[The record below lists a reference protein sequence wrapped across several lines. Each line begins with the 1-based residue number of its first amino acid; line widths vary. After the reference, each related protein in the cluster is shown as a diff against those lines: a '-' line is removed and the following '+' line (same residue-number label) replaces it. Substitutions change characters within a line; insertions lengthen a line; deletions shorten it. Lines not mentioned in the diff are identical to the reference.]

1 MVYSTTTHVRK
12 ACVTDNLSPL
22 PPNTVIRAA
31 ICFKR
36 WLDKLPYRLLDTLN
50 CRCEVE
56 PPESIDNIN
65 DRESA
70 YLAKLS
76 KEAMDPFDT
85 MLGLVALSQD
95 PKAKEFTPLMN
106 LGVPDNQAWR
116 LLKNLRMHGAMITTL
131 DSQIDLMKHA
141 DLGKKEQALLTHLKE
156 LQLNQDRAATELME
170 LTGYRKEKLTVH
182 VDQKEA
188 SAFAKAL
195 RTAWERVRTGDDSEP
210 VTILEE
216 ELARGRDELRAS
228 VGTAEQRKLAADLI
242 CVRETFEQA
251 GQIAE
256 GPLARIAA
264 WAVRKLGM
272 DAPADH
278 AAVVAGI
285 VNEKSTAERERLLSS
300 LLGGIAKQIH
310 GTGSSDEVK
319 RAMEEIIRH
328 RDSREPDL
336 AKINHVQSRREI
348 IAAIHDIAGWFP
360 PGVSDEEFK
369 TSVRKAFIGRLSVQ
383 RVVDVFRHA
392 DAVRLQGRSA
402 LFRDALREALAE
414 IASPVLD
421 RIDDCFADTEVQSS

>member
-1 MVYSTTTHVRK
+1 
-12 ACVTDNLSPL
+12 
-22 PPNTVIRAA
+22 
-31 ICFKR
+31 
-36 WLDKLPYRLLDTLN
+36 
-50 CRCEVE
+50 
-56 PPESIDNIN
+56 
-65 DRESA
+65 
-70 YLAKLS
+70 
-76 KEAMDPFDT
+76 
-85 MLGLVALSQD
+85 
-95 PKAKEFTPLMN
+95 
-106 LGVPDNQAWR
+106 
-116 LLKNLRMHGAMITTL
+116 
-131 DSQIDLMKHA
+131 
-141 DLGKKEQALLTHLKE
+141 
-156 LQLNQDRAATELME
+156 
-170 LTGYRKEKLTVH
+170 
-182 VDQKEA
+182 
-188 SAFAKAL
+188 
-195 RTAWERVRTGDDSEP
+195 
-210 VTILEE
+210 
-216 ELARGRDELRAS
+216 
-228 VGTAEQRKLAADLI
+228 
-242 CVRETFEQA
+242 
-251 GQIAE
+251 
-256 GPLARIAA
+256 
-264 WAVRKLGM
+264 M

-414 IASPVLD
+414 I
-421 RIDDCFADTEVQSS
+421 TEVQSS